1 MRRYEEA
8 GSDHFLTRSR
18 RTPGTAG
25 RRSTGES
32 GQALLELA
40 LITPIL
46 VLLVMAIFQF
56 AFVIQSQMGL
66 TNAVREAARRAA
78 ATPEAAPNWAALSTW
93 AEGELC
99 GDATAPCD
107 AGLLE
112 QNVPAFSAAL
122 LPADPTITYCTYAI
136 AGSSGT
142 LTNYQ
147 INIAVQYQHPLFF
160 GLLAFAT
167 DAIDGTPN
175 GRWDLS
181 AAAQMRLESLDFT
194 DPSFTAPPI
203 TGAC

>member
-1 MRRYEEA
+1 MREKR
-8 GSDHFLTRSR
+8 TSR
-18 RTPGTAG
+18 RSSGQ
-25 RRSTGES
+25 S

-40 LITPIL
+40 LVVPIL

-78 ATPEAAPNWAALSTW
+78 ATPETAPNWVALTDWTES
-93 AEGELC
+93 ELC
-99 GDATAPCD
+99 GDPTAPCD
-107 AGLLE
+107 AGLLD

-122 LPADPTITYCTYAI
+122 LPADPLITYCTYAI

-147 INIAVQYQHPLFF
+147 INISVQYQHPLFF

-203 TGAC
+203 TGVC

>member
-1 MRRYEEA
+1 M
-8 GSDHFLTRSR
+8 SR
-18 RTPGTAG
+18 RAWPRRERAS

-40 LITPIL
+40 IVAPIL
-46 VLLVMAIFQF
+46 ILLVMAIFQF

-78 ATPEAAPNWAALSTW
+78 ATPEPAPDWVALTTW
-93 AEGELC
+93 TESELC
-99 GDATAPCD
+99 GDANAPCD

-122 LPADPTITYCTYAI
+122 LPADPVITYCTYAI

-147 INIAVQYQHPLFF
+147 INVAVQYQHPLFF

-181 AAAQMRLESLDFT
+181 SAAQMRLEALDFT
-194 DPSFTAPPI
+194 DPNFTAPPI
-203 TGAC
+203 TGVC

>member
-1 MRRYEEA
+1 LPQRAGTRRE
-8 GSDHFLTRSR
+8 RSR
-18 RTPGTAG
+18 H
-25 RRSTGES
+25 SDSGES

-40 LITPIL
+40 LVVPIL

-78 ATPEAAPNWAALSTW
+78 ATPEPAPNWVALTDWTES
-93 AEGELC
+93 ELC

-122 LPADPTITYCTYAI
+122 LPADPVITYCTYAI

-147 INIAVQYQHPLFF
+147 INVSVQYQHPLFF
-160 GLLAFAT
+160 ALLAFAT

-181 AAAQMRLESLDFT
+181 SAAQMRLESLDYT

-203 TGAC
+203 TGVC

>member
-1 MRRYEEA
+1 
-8 GSDHFLTRSR
+8 
-18 RTPGTAG
+18 
-25 RRSTGES
+25 
-32 GQALLELA
+32 
-40 LITPIL
+40 
-46 VLLVMAIFQF
+46 MAIFQF
-56 AFVIQSQMGL
+56 AYVIQSQMGL

-78 ATPEAAPNWAALSTW
+78 ATPDAAPNWVALANWTES
-93 AEGELC
+93 ELC

-107 AGLLE
+107 AGLLK

-147 INIAVQYQHPLFF
+147 INVAVQYQHPLFF

-167 DAIDGTPN
+167 DAIDGNPN

-181 AAAQMRLESLDFT
+181 AAAQMRLESVDSS
-194 DPSFTAPPI
+194 DPSFTAPP
-203 TGAC
+203 GGSCP